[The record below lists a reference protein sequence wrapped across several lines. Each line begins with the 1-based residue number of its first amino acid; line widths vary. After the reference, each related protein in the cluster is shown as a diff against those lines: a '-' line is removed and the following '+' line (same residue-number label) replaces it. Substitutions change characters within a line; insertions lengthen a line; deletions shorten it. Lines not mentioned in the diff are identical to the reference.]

1 MDDRNDWHSIRPWR
15 PSLALS
21 VREITSV
28 SVTFILSSPYS
39 AADSL
44 RSSPAS
50 SDDGY
55 DPGAH
60 PQPDGDSDDSDSAS
74 DAGNAPAQPQ
84 VVADVL
90 NKGLSV
96 KVNGIPWQ
104 RVLIRMD
111 DEVDEAV
118 IILFG
123 LMPGRQYDVEL
134 GVMPRE
140 RSMRGLITTA
150 CPACAQDRIVY
161 ANERTARHP
170 PMAISGKGGATA
182 EWYFFTLRG
191 EKNSQRNYRPRDDSK
206 SGPGL
211 TLPSCASDRHS
222 LPLRQLLR
230 QALRLPTTLSL
241 RWTCESA
248 GGRNYLHFSSL
259 RMAAWRVQAVCAAC
273 PRGLSFSADLRM
285 RDLAT
290 SLGTQFPL
298 LAGGNGDATGLV
310 FMYHGV

>member
-140 RSMRGLITTA
+140 RSMRGLITTGEHFQSLS
-150 CPACAQDRIVY
+150 CLPMPVLQRCCVPRSDMYVS
-161 ANERTARHP
+161 TVRHP
-170 PMAISGKGGATA
+170 
-182 EWYFFTLRG
+182 G
-191 EKNSQRNYRPRDDSK
+191 EGECRDSI
-206 SGPGL
+206 GTGQEPH
-211 TLPSCASDRHS
+211 HS
-222 LPLRQLLR
+222 LIYSDP
-230 QALRLPTTLSL
+230 
-241 RWTCESA
+241 
-248 GGRNYLHFSSL
+248 
-259 RMAAWRVQAVCAAC
+259 
-273 PRGLSFSADLRM
+273 
-285 RDLAT
+285 
-290 SLGTQFPL
+290 
-298 LAGGNGDATGLV
+298 
-310 FMYHGV
+310 